1 MLAALTGMGLSAAA
15 GLNAYIPF
23 LVVALIARFTDYI
36 TLPVGYEWIESTWAI
51 GIGAALLLAEVILD
65 KIPAVDTINDTI
77 QTFIRPS
84 MGGLIF
90 AATTAAAQLDNST
103 WMKENPWVS
112 VVLGVLI
119 SGLVHTGK
127 MAARPGHQRG
137 HGGHRGPGG
146 LDGRGHLVARPVP
159 HRAHRAAARHPR
171 PGAARLAADLDVA
184 AGAPMAAHPT
194 RPRLHL
200 DLTPVSSR
208 RPRSGGGSVNVVAR
222 PQSVKVRSEGVAL
235 RPDEAQQGAAAVGG
249 HPQPR
254 AALPGRAGRPA
265 GRRPRSR
272 WPRPV
277 SDSSTARSGWA
288 KASVRI
294 VRSVNDPSSVASDSV
309 TAAYLP
315 TSALAAFGSPVIS
328 AQCASSPPTQ

>member
-36 TLPVGYEWIESTWAI
+36 TLPVGYEWIQSSWAI

-127 MAARPGHQRG
+127 MAARPAINVGTVG
-137 HGGHRGPGG
+137 
-146 LDGRGHLVARPVP
+146 
-159 HRAHRAAARHPR
+159 
-171 PGAARLAADLDVA
+171 
-184 AGAPMAAHPT
+184 AGAPV
-194 RPRLHL
+194 
-200 DLTPVSSR
+200 VSTVEDI
-208 RPRSGGGSVNVVAR
+208 GSLGL
-222 PQSVKVRSEGVAL
+222 SLVAL
-235 RPDEAQQGAAAVGG
+235 MAPLLVILALILLAWLLIWMWLRVRRWRRTRRDPAY
-249 HPQPR
+249 QP
-254 AALPGRAGRPA
+254 G
-265 GRRPRSR
+265 
-272 WPRPV
+272 
-277 SDSSTARSGWA
+277 
-288 KASVRI
+288 
-294 VRSVNDPSSVASDSV
+294 
-309 TAAYLP
+309 
-315 TSALAAFGSPVIS
+315 
-328 AQCASSPPTQ
+328 

>member
-36 TLPVGYEWIESTWAI
+36 TLPVGYEWIESNWAI

-127 MAARPGHQRG
+127 MAARPVINVGTVG
-137 HGGHRGPGG
+137 
-146 LDGRGHLVARPVP
+146 
-159 HRAHRAAARHPR
+159 
-171 PGAARLAADLDVA
+171 
-184 AGAPMAAHPT
+184 AGAPV
-194 RPRLHL
+194 
-200 DLTPVSSR
+200 VSTVEDI
-208 RPRSGGGSVNVVAR
+208 GSLGL
-222 PQSVKVRSEGVAL
+222 SLIAL
-235 RPDEAQQGAAAVGG
+235 IAPLLVI
-249 HPQPR
+249 
-254 AALPGRAGRPA
+254 L
-265 GRRPRSR
+265 
-272 WPRPV
+272 
-277 SDSSTARSGWA
+277 
-288 KASVRI
+288 
-294 VRSVNDPSSVASDSV
+294 
-309 TAAYLP
+309 
-315 TSALAAFGSPVIS
+315 ALALLAWLLVWMWLRVRRWRRTRRDPAYTS
-328 AQCASSPPTQ
+328 T

>member
-1 MLAALTGMGLSAAA
+1 MGLSAAA

-51 GIGAALLLAEVILD
+51 GIVAALLLAEVILD

-127 MAARPGHQRG
+127 MAARPAINVGTLG
-137 HGGHRGPGG
+137 
-146 LDGRGHLVARPVP
+146 
-159 HRAHRAAARHPR
+159 
-171 PGAARLAADLDVA
+171 
-184 AGAPMAAHPT
+184 AGAPVVSTLEDISSLSLSLIALIA
-194 RPRLHL
+194 
-200 DLTPVSSR
+200 PVL
-208 RPRSGGGSVNVVAR
+208 VI
-222 PQSVKVRSEGVAL
+222 L
-235 RPDEAQQGAAAVGG
+235 
-249 HPQPR
+249 
-254 AALPGRAGRPA
+254 
-265 GRRPRSR
+265 
-272 WPRPV
+272 
-277 SDSSTARSGWA
+277 
-288 KASVRI
+288 
-294 VRSVNDPSSVASDSV
+294 
-309 TAAYLP
+309 
-315 TSALAAFGSPVIS
+315 ALALLAWLLIWMWLRVRRWRRTRRDP
-328 AQCASSPPTQ
+328 AYTAT

>member
-36 TLPVGYEWIESTWAI
+36 TLPVGYEWIESNWAI
-51 GIGAALLLAEVILD
+51 GIGAALLLAEVVLD

-127 MAARPGHQRG
+127 MAARPVINVGTVG
-137 HGGHRGPGG
+137 
-146 LDGRGHLVARPVP
+146 
-159 HRAHRAAARHPR
+159 
-171 PGAARLAADLDVA
+171 
-184 AGAPMAAHPT
+184 AGAPV
-194 RPRLHL
+194 
-200 DLTPVSSR
+200 VSTVEDI
-208 RPRSGGGSVNVVAR
+208 GSLGLSLIALIAPLLVILALALLAWLLIWMWL
-222 PQSVKVRSEGVAL
+222 KVR
-235 RPDEAQQGAAAVGG
+235 RWRRTRRD
-249 HPQPR
+249 
-254 AALPGRAGRPA
+254 PA
-265 GRRPRSR
+265 YT
-272 WPRPV
+272 
-277 SDSSTARSGWA
+277 ST
-288 KASVRI
+288 
-294 VRSVNDPSSVASDSV
+294 
-309 TAAYLP
+309 
-315 TSALAAFGSPVIS
+315 
-328 AQCASSPPTQ
+328 